1 MAKDQAKGQVKDQVE
16 QSESKLRQA
25 ASEWAGAIRETGETV
40 MESTIAVQD
49 RSAQFAQALVDA
61 TFEQMEGQLATTHKL
76 VNKLVSQSVKRRA
89 AFRSLRRELFTS
101 SINLVREPVRRYRQE
116 LEAVRENAKEQASA
130 SA

>member
-1 MAKDQAKGQVKDQVE
+1 MAKDQAKDQVKDQVE

-49 RSAQFAQALVDA
+49 RTAQFAQALVDA

-89 AFRSLRRELFTS
+89 AFRSLRRELFAS

-116 LEAVRENAKEQASA
+116 LEAVRENAKEQASPTA
-130 SA
+130 